1 MKNMKASLAMAMI
14 SGLVVGMEGNFPKH
28 MRLSSRMAPR
38 PAKRYPSM
46 VTSSREEI
54 ESHNEAC
61 NTRQVRRAI
70 ARKAHKGYF
79 EQA

>member
-1 MKNMKASLAMAMI
+1 MNMKASLMAAMI
-14 SGLVVGMEGNFPKH
+14 SGLVVGMESNFPKH
-28 MRLSSRMAPR
+28 MRLSSRTAPR

-54 ESHNEAC
+54 AEHNQKC

-79 EQA
+79 AEA